1 MRFFPFLLLEMITK
15 VISTKG
21 GIIGDGDYTLNNSG
35 NTKNKRQLQLPE
47 FTDPV
52 IIVGGGLAGLSA
64 TLQAIHDGANVVL
77 IEGEKDLGG
86 NSQKASSGVA
96 ACNTEAQRVRK
107 INDSVEL
114 FYFDTMSAGDR
125 ENDHILVEQLV
136 NQSAVAIQF
145 LIDHGVDL
153 SDVNLCG
160 GHSVKRV
167 HWIPQPK
174 EGKPVA
180 VGFSIIKALKEKLGL
195 HRKNHPE
202 KIRVLLGTEVIGLV
216 TWNDFVT
223 GVRVRNESQIAIKE
237 LTSLQ
242 LLRLKHAM
250 VKNNLQ
256 KVVNLFHLPN
266 NLKLKR
272 RKNGEYHR
280 SQICWFFR
288 CFLDGFPRCNLRYF
302 EEISGKAVILAT
314 GGFSCDHSKEDSLLQ
329 EFAPEKASFPTTNGP
344 WATGRGVK
352 MARAMGAA
360 LVGMQNVQIHPTAF
374 VDPKDPSAATKF
386 LAAEALRGKGAILI
400 NHKGERF
407 VNELGR
413 RDHVTDKILKFC
425 AKNKEAAD
433 AHTAFMLLDD
443 QAVSDFGRASFGFYA
458 RVKGFFKEFTTLE
471 EVANYM
477 KVDSSKLRATVDEY
491 NEYAHLTP
499 SKEDKF
505 GKKVFPV
512 TLDHPPYYVA
522 VITPAIHYTMGGV
535 KIDKDAAVY
544 NEFSGKPFKGL
555 LAAGEVT
562 GGVHGRN
569 RLAGNS
575 LLECVVYGRI
585 AGQNAANIRYS
596 ASDAMLARSDL

>member
-1 MRFFPFLLLEMITK
+1 MMAEVVLTK
-15 VISTKG
+15 
-21 GIIGDGDYTLNNSG
+21 
-35 NTKNKRQLQLPE
+35 LPE

-64 TLQAIHDGANVVL
+64 TLEAIHDGANVVL
-77 IEGEKDLGG
+77 VEGEKDLGG
-86 NSQKASSGVA
+86 NSQKASSGIA
-96 ACNTEAQRVRK
+96 ACNTEAQRVRQ
-107 INDSVEL
+107 IHDSSEL
-114 FYFDTMSAGDR
+114 FYSDTMSAGDR
-125 ENDHILVEQLV
+125 ENDHILVDQLV
-136 NQSAVAIQF
+136 RHSPTAVQF
-145 LIDHGVDL
+145 LIDHGVNL
-153 SDVNLCG
+153 SDINLCG

-180 VGFSIIKALKEKLGL
+180 VGVSIIKALKEKLRM
-195 HRKNHPE
+195 HEKDNPE
-202 KIRVLLGTEVIGLV
+202 KVRILLGTEVVGLV

-223 GVRVRNESQIAIKE
+223 GVRIKNGSQI
-237 LTSLQ
+237 
-242 LLRLKHAM
+242 
-250 VKNNLQ
+250 
-256 KVVNLFHLPN
+256 
-266 NLKLKR
+266 
-272 RKNGEYHR
+272 
-280 SQICWFFR
+280 
-288 CFLDGFPRCNLRYF
+288 D
-302 EEISGKAVILAT
+302 EISGKAVVLTT

-329 EFAPEKASFPTTNGP
+329 EFAPEKADFPTTNGP

-360 LVGMQNVQIHPTAF
+360 LVGMHNVQIHPTAF
-374 VDPKDPSAATKF
+374 VDPKDPAAATKF
-386 LAAEALRGKGAILI
+386 LAAEALRGKGAILL
-400 NHKGERF
+400 NDKGERF

-425 AKNKEAAD
+425 AKNEKAG
-433 AHTAFMLLDD
+433 AHTAFMVMDD
-443 QAVSDFGRASFGFYA
+443 QAVEDFGRASFGFYA
-458 RVKGFFKEFTTLE
+458 KIKGFFKQFDTLE
-471 EVANYM
+471 EAANYM
-477 KVDSSKLRATVDEY
+477 GIQSSKLKETLDEY
-491 NEYAHLTP
+491 NEYTKLSL

-512 TLDHPPYYVA
+512 ALKHPPYYVA
-522 VITPAIHYTMGGV
+522 VITPAIHYTMGGI

-585 AGQNAANIRYS
+585 AGRNAANIRYS
-596 ASDAMLARSDL
+596 ASDATLTRTDL

>member
-1 MRFFPFLLLEMITK
+1 MLVLRMRFLWYLLLEIMAEVVLTK
-15 VISTKG
+15 E
-21 GIIGDGDYTLNNSG
+21 GIIAAGDYTLNSSG
-35 NTKNKRQLQLPE
+35 TTANIQQLQLPE

-77 IEGEKDLGG
+77 VEGEKDLGG
-86 NSQKASSGVA
+86 NSQKASSGIA
-96 ACNTEAQRVRK
+96 ACNTEAQRVRQ
-107 INDSVEL
+107 INDSSEL
-114 FYFDTMSAGDR
+114 FYSDTMSAGDR
-125 ENDHILVEQLV
+125 ENDHILVDQLV
-136 NQSAVAIQF
+136 RHSPTAVQF

-153 SDVNLCG
+153 SDINLCG
-160 GHSVKRV
+160 GHSVTRV

-180 VGFSIIKALKEKLGL
+180 VGVSIIKALKEKLRM
-195 HRKNHPE
+195 HEKDHPE
-202 KIRVLLGTEVIGLV
+202 KVEPC
-216 TWNDFVT
+216 
-223 GVRVRNESQIAIKE
+223 K
-237 LTSLQ
+237 
-242 LLRLKHAM
+242 
-250 VKNNLQ
+250 
-256 KVVNLFHLPN
+256 
-266 NLKLKR
+266 
-272 RKNGEYHR
+272 YH
-280 SQICWFFR
+280 
-288 CFLDGFPRCNLRYF
+288 
-302 EEISGKAVILAT
+302 EISGKAVVLAT

-329 EFAPEKASFPTTNGP
+329 EFAPEKADFPTTNGP

-374 VDPKDPSAATKF
+374 VDPKDPAATTKF
-386 LAAEALRGKGAILI
+386 LAAEALRGKGAILL
-400 NHKGERF
+400 NDKGERF

-425 AKNKEAAD
+425 AKNEKAGS
-433 AHTAFMLLDD
+433 AHTAFMVMDD
-443 QAVSDFGRASFGFYA
+443 QAVEDFGRASFGFYA
-458 RVKGFFKEFTTLE
+458 KIKGFFKQFNTLE

-477 KVDSSKLRATVDEY
+477 GIQSSKLKKTLDEY
-491 NEYAHLTP
+491 NEYTNLSL

-512 TLDHPPYYVA
+512 ALKHPPYYVA
-522 VITPAIHYTMGGV
+522 VITPAIHYTMGGI
-535 KIDKDAAVY
+535 KIDKDAVVY

-585 AGQNAANIRYS
+585 AGHNAANVRYS
-596 ASDAMLARSDL
+596 ASDATLTRTDL